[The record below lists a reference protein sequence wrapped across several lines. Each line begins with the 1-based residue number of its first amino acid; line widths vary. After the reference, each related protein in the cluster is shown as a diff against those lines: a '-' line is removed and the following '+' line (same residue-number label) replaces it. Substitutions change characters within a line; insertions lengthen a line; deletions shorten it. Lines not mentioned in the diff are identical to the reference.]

1 MDIMKHINYAVHAV
15 SRRRRIL
22 KNRILS
28 YKQDFEDKYMAR
40 KYTITDVAAD
50 LGVSCSTVSRAL
62 SNSPGVSEKV
72 RDRIMEYAREIG
84 YEPNSK
90 SHQKEEEGNRVI
102 ALIIGDIRNP
112 FYGELAFHI
121 QKNFNENGY
130 MVMLFNTEY
139 CVDKEI
145 EFLQLCRKYR
155 FAGVIM
161 MTTQVEKVNAEL
173 EKMDVPVVL
182 VNRNLNSFQGDMVLL
197 DNFKAGYE
205 ATMHLIDLGHRRI
218 GFVKGHTSS
227 SASRQR
233 YEGYC
238 QAMKNYGLEILD
250 KDIYYSEMKIE
261 SGEKLGEAFLKNE
274 DRPTGMIVVND
285 STALGFMSR
294 CISGGIQIP
303 EELSI
308 VSFDNTIFAQ
318 WGKVPLTSVEQNVVE
333 MGERSVQMLL
343 KRIENPEKEAERIIL
358 KPMLIIR
365 ESTGKP
371 PHRSGKK

>member
-1 MDIMKHINYAVHAV
+1 
-15 SRRRRIL
+15 
-22 KNRILS
+22 
-28 YKQDFEDKYMAR
+28 MAR

-62 SNSPGVSEKV
+62 SNSQGVSEKV
-72 RDRIMEYAREIG
+72 RNRIIEYAREIG

-90 SHQKEEEGNRVI
+90 SHQKEEQEVENKVI

-112 FYGELAFHI
+112 FYAELAFYI
-121 QKNFNENGY
+121 QKSFNENGY

-145 EFLQLCRKYR
+145 EFLQFMKKYR
-155 FAGVIM
+155 FAGAIM
-161 MTTQVEKVNAEL
+161 MTTQVEKVNTEL
-173 EKMDVPVVL
+173 ERLDIPVVL

-205 ATMHLIDLGHRRI
+205 ATMHLIDLGHKRI

-233 YEGYC
+233 YEGFC
-238 QAMKNYGLEILD
+238 QAMKNYGLDVLEENIF
-250 KDIYYSEMKIE
+250 YSEMKIE
-261 SGEKLGEAFLKNE
+261 SGEKIGELILECEN
-274 DRPTGMIVVND
+274 RPTGMIVVND
-285 STALGFMSR
+285 STALGLMSA
-294 CISGGIQIP
+294 CVNKGIKIP

-318 WGKVPLTSVEQNVVE
+318 WGKVPLTSVDQNVKE
-333 MGERSVQMLL
+333 MGERAVEVMMR
-343 KRIENPEKEAERIIL
+343 RIEDPGMDSERIIL
-358 KPMLIIR
+358 TPKLVIR
-365 ESTGKP
+365 ESTDRPCRNSARK
-371 PHRSGKK
+371 

>member
-1 MDIMKHINYAVHAV
+1 
-15 SRRRRIL
+15 
-22 KNRILS
+22 
-28 YKQDFEDKYMAR
+28 MAR

-62 SNSPGVSEKV
+62 SNSQGVSEKV
-72 RDRIMEYAREIG
+72 RKRIIEYAKEIG

-112 FYGELAFHI
+112 FYAELAFYI
-121 QKNFNENGY
+121 QKSFNENGY

-145 EFLQLCRKYR
+145 EFLQLCKKYR

-173 EKMDVPVVL
+173 ERMDVPVVL

-205 ATMHLIDLGHRRI
+205 ATMYLIDLGHKRI

-238 QAMKNYGLEILD
+238 QAMRNYGLKILD

-261 SGEKLGEAFLKNE
+261 SGEKIGELFLKNG
-274 DRPTGMIVVND
+274 DRPSGMIIVND
-285 STALGFMSR
+285 STALGFISM
-294 CISGGIQIP
+294 CISNGVDIP
-303 EELSI
+303 GELSV

-333 MGERSVQMLL
+333 MGEKAVQMLL
-343 KRIENPEKEAERIIL
+343 RRIENPHKEPERIIL
-358 KPMLIIR
+358 NPRLIIR
-365 ESTGKP
+365 ESTEKPLRLTGKDK
-371 PHRSGKK
+371 RK